1 MQNHMPTRARRKRV
15 ADAFPAAMH
24 IKPRGNAPQKIVAP
38 PAGGATMI
46 DRAQQW
52 LAVRA
57 TLMATLARLLA
68 RLRLTALLL
77 LAGLLSAAAL
87 LLAALARARIVL
99 LLLVR
104 VLLVRIIHLTQLLEG
119 SRDCPPPD
127 HQCGGVN
134 KVAAQNGGFIPI
146 ATAISYNNQCKFCQ
160 IRLLLIK
167 FVSCSFR
174 AGRNELTTACKR
186 DRDRPAPD
194 RSGRRAPLRP
204 R

>member
-57 TLMATLARLLA
+57 TLMATLARLLAALARLLA

-146 ATAISYNNQCKFCQ
+146 ATAISHNNQCKFCQ
-160 IRLLLIK
+160 IRL
-167 FVSCSFR
+167 
-174 AGRNELTTACKR
+174 
-186 DRDRPAPD
+186 
-194 RSGRRAPLRP
+194 
-204 R
+204 